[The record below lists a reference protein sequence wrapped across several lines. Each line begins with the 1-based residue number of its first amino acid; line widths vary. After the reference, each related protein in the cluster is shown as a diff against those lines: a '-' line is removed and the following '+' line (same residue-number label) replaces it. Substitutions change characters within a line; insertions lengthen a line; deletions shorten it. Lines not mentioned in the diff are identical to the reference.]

1 MARTYLPRTL
11 GAAGIVAALV
21 AALTLFAGSGLAQGS
36 AAQANYAPVNTAVP
50 TISGT
55 AQVGQTLTAASGTWN
70 SDVTATYTYAWQSCD
85 AQGNTCA
92 AISGATATTYAVQTA
107 DLAKTLRVV
116 VTATNPSGSTS
127 ATSAQT
133 AAVTA
138 VATTPPPTTPPI
150 VKTTTGLT
158 SVQASTVVLPQL
170 LTIDRVKFTPGRL
183 TSRAAVVGRFHVSST
198 SGAVVQDAL
207 VKVTA
212 LPYAWART
220 GGEVRTDANG
230 WATVTINPTIN
241 MPLGRNALVM
251 FVRARVEGQAL
262 LTGSSS
268 RRLVQVTIR

>member
-55 AQVGQTLTAASGTWN
+55 AQVGQTLTAAPGTWT

-127 ATSAQT
+127 STSAQT

-138 VATTPPPTTPPI
+138 VATTPPI

-158 SVQASTVVLPQL
+158 SVLASTVVLPQL

-220 GGEVRTDANG
+220 GAEVRTDSTG
-230 WATVTINPTIN
+230 WATVTINPTYN
-241 MPLGRNALVM
+241 MPLGHNALVM
-251 FVRARVEGQAL
+251 FVRARVEGQPL
-262 LTGSSS
+262 LTGSST